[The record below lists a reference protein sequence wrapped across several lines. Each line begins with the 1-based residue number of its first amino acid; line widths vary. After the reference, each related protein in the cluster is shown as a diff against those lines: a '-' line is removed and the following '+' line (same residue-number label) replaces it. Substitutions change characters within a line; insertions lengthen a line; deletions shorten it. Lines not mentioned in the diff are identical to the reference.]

1 VESVAMFGG
10 SLFVSLRRGMLS
22 AWSPLVRLRPADE
35 GGSRWGGARHTE
47 AENGRVFLACL
58 FATVGSA
65 SLSNP
70 TVIRMYAVM
79 HARVVA
85 SLTRLDCVI
94 DGASE
99 CHLEFVLMFML
110 QFKLEKDDVLIV
122 WDASCQHSQT
132 RDYLQLPNQR

>member
-1 VESVAMFGG
+1 V
-10 SLFVSLRRGMLS
+10 LS
-22 AWSPLVRLRPADE
+22 AWSPLVRLRPADG

-65 SLSNP
+65 PLSNP
-70 TVIRMYAVM
+70 MAVCMYAAM

-94 DGASE
+94 DSASE
-99 CHLEFVLMFML
+99 SHLKFVLMFML
-110 QFKLEKDDVLIV
+110 
-122 WDASCQHSQT
+122 
-132 RDYLQLPNQR
+132 